1 KIENSKLKAFRVSN
15 SQSPIR
21 WRRSQAYKRYWMLW
35 PHRSSRAQP
44 SSSKILNLRPE
55 ATDPRNS
62 QPKSAL
68 YLREESLKAG
78 DRISYR
84 FRRFA
89 ASLGNETALRLQGSP
104 LARDE
109 RSPLLGSAAQPDN
122 SVAALEPD
130 PPKYSRKPE
139 ESESPALA
147 GENKAARFEC
157 AVARRTRRM
166 RNQSPR
172 PIPLAR
178 SLAPGPYGFYNE
190 NCGGCTVPLSYRPR
204 L

>member
-1 KIENSKLKAFRVSN
+1 
-15 SQSPIR
+15 
-21 WRRSQAYKRYWMLW
+21 MLW

-55 ATDPRNS
+55 ATDPRYS

-139 ESESPALA
+139 ESEFPALTR
-147 GENKAARFEC
+147 ENKAARFEC

-166 RNQSPR
+166 RNQFPCPAR
-172 PIPLAR
+172 PAKWSDPN
-178 SLAPGPYGFYNE
+178 PYGFCNE
-190 NCGGCTVPLSYRPR
+190 NYGG
-204 L
+204 